1 MCFITAD
8 IFLYL
13 ISVEPFISFS
23 FQRSHQEKAL
33 QCTSIFDCTY
43 HITCCIIIYFCN
55 LFYRCLVCSMFYSFI
70 KPLLFF
76 LSFFFSFF
84 FFCMLT
90 QFLLQLQHSQLTPSN
105 RHHSLFLHSSL
116 WVAGTMRFPHTQ
128 KNLTDK
134 INQCILQ
141 RKLIPVTIR
150 CYKEVIWLLF
160 LIKCS

>member
-1 MCFITAD
+1 MSSWADICDIRASKQCLYDGEKYQTDKIYFLGKRKLLVLRTWVAVAGTENFWGVLCFITAD

-76 LSFFFSFF
+76 LSFFFSSF
-84 FFCMLT
+84 
-90 QFLLQLQHSQLTPSN
+90 
-105 RHHSLFLHSSL
+105 
-116 WVAGTMRFPHTQ
+116 
-128 KNLTDK
+128 
-134 INQCILQ
+134 
-141 RKLIPVTIR
+141 
-150 CYKEVIWLLF
+150 LLF
-160 LIKCS
+160 LSFLFFACLLSFFYNYNIPN